1 MTALTTPPPSVSSRG
16 AANQPIPD
24 RDRVDRAID
33 REGRDGLQLAL
44 RGRLLALLAIAV
56 LLVFLTSFPGVLYYH
71 ALLAVFAANGLLQG
85 WLERSAYHRS
95 WHEYLFVAFDFAL
108 MSFTLIYPNPFA
120 QVEYP
125 APMTFRFGNFIY
137 FFVLLSGLAFSYRPI
152 VMVWGG
158 LVGAVTWTIGVLW
171 VLNQPSTIIAVPEP
185 FDPDTL
191 AGLLG
196 DLGYVDL
203 GVRYQEVTVFLIVA
217 GLLAAVVLRTRR
229 LVLRQVRSE
238 RERGNLA
245 RYFPPNIVDRLAR
258 TEAPLSQVREQ
269 EVAVLFAD
277 IVGFTRWSEKR
288 APSEVIGLLRDVH
301 GRLETLVFDHG
312 GTLDKFIGDGVMATF
327 GTPETSPR
335 DADNALACAR
345 AILEAFE
352 AWNAERRARGEEPV
366 RLSLGLHYGAVV
378 VGDIGSE
385 RRLEFAVLGDTVNV
399 ASRLQ
404 ELTRSLDCRAAIS
417 DAALQ
422 AVRAGAPEGEG
433 SALDGLERRGE
444 LPIRGREEQVGVWVI

>member
-1 MTALTTPPPSVSSRG
+1 MTALSTTPPTGPTGGVASQALRD
-16 AANQPIPD
+16 Q
-24 RDRVDRAID
+24 DRVALAID
-33 REGRDGLQLAL
+33 REGQEGLQLAL
-44 RGRLLALLAIAV
+44 KGRFLALLAIAI
-56 LLVFLTSFPGVLYYH
+56 LLLFLVSFPDVLYYH
-71 ALLAVFAANGLLQG
+71 ALIAIFMASGLLQG
-85 WLERSAYHRS
+85 RLDRSEYHRT
-95 WHEYLFVAFDFAL
+95 WHDYAFVAFDFAL
-108 MSFTLIYPNPFA
+108 MSFAVIYPNPFGHM
-120 QVEYP
+120 EYP
-125 APMTFRFGNFIY
+125 APMTFRFGNFVY
-137 FFVLLSGLAFSYRPI
+137 FFVLLCGLAFSYRPM

-158 LVGAVTWTIGVLW
+158 VVGALSWGLGVLW
-171 VLNQPSTIIAVPEP
+171 VLSLPTTNIAVPER
-185 FDPDTL
+185 FDLEVL

-196 DLGYVDL
+196 DLDYVDM
-203 GVRYQEVTVFLIVA
+203 GVRYQELVVFLIVA

-229 LVLRQVRSE
+229 LVLRQARSE

-258 TEAPLSQVREQ
+258 TESPLSQVREQ

-288 APSEVIGLLRDVH
+288 PPTEVIGLLREVH
-301 GRLETLVFDHG
+301 GRLETLVFEHG

-327 GTPETSPR
+327 GTPETTPR

-345 AILEAFE
+345 AILAAFE
-352 AWNAERRARGEEPV
+352 AWNAERRARGQEAV
-366 RLSLGLHYGAVV
+366 RLSIGLHFGPVV

-404 ELTRSLDCRAAIS
+404 DLTRSLDCRAAIS

-422 AVRAGAPEGEG
+422 AVRDGAPEEAGP
-433 SALDGLERRGE
+433 ALEGLEKRGE
-444 LPIRGREEQVGVWVI
+444 VPIRGREEQVGVWVL

>member
-1 MTALTTPPPSVSSRG
+1 MTALSTTPTSGPTAEVAGREFRD
-16 AANQPIPD
+16 Q
-24 RDRVDRAID
+24 DRVDRAID
-33 REGRDGLQLAL
+33 REGREGLQLAL
-44 RGRLLALLAIAV
+44 KGRLLALLAIAV
-56 LLVFLTSFPGVLYYH
+56 LLLFLTPFPGVLYYH
-71 ALLAVFAANGLLQG
+71 ALIAVFAVNGLLQG
-85 WLERSAYHRS
+85 WLERSAYYRT
-95 WHEYLFVAFDFAL
+95 WHDYAFVAFDFAL
-108 MSFTLIYPNPFA
+108 MSFTLIYPNPFS
-120 QVEYP
+120 QLEYP
-125 APMTFRFGNFIY
+125 APVTFRFGNFIY

-152 VMVWGG
+152 VMAWGG
-158 LVGAVTWTIGVLW
+158 LVGALFWTIGVLW
-171 VLNQPSTIIAVPEP
+171 VLSLPTTIVSTPHP
-185 FDPDTL
+185 LDLSSL
-191 AGLLG
+191 AARLG

-203 GVRYQEVTVFLIVA
+203 GVRYQEVVVFLIVA
-217 GLLAAVVLRTRR
+217 GLLAAVVSRTRR

-277 IVGFTRWSEKR
+277 IVGFTHWSEKR
-288 APSEVIGLLRDVH
+288 GPTEVIGLLRDVH
-301 GRLETLVFDHG
+301 GRLETLVFEHG

-327 GTPETSPR
+327 GTPETTPR

-345 AILEAFE
+345 AILADFE
-352 AWNAERRARGEEPV
+352 AWNAQRRAQGQEPV
-366 RLSLGLHYGAVV
+366 RLSVGLHFGPVV

-417 DAALQ
+417 DATLQ
-422 AVRAGAPEGEG
+422 AVRNGDGDG
-433 SALDGLERRGE
+433 GGNALEGLERRGE
-444 LPIRGREEQVGVWVI
+444 LPIRGREEQVAVWVL

>member
-1 MTALTTPPPSVSSRG
+1 MTALSTTPMPDPTAEAPSQAFR
-16 AANQPIPD
+16 D
-24 RDRVDRAID
+24 RDRVARAID
-33 REGRDGLQLAL
+33 IEGRDGLQLAL
-44 RGRLLALLAIAV
+44 KGRLLALLAIAI
-56 LLVFLTSFPGVLYYH
+56 LLVFLTPFPGVLYYH
-71 ALLAVFAANGLLQG
+71 ALIAVFVASGLLQG
-85 WLERSAYHRS
+85 RLARSEQHKV
-95 WHEYLFVAFDFAL
+95 WHDYAFVAFDFAL
-108 MSFTLIYPNPFA
+108 MSFTLIYPNPFG
-120 QVEYP
+120 QFEYP
-125 APMTFRFGNFIY
+125 ASITFRFGNFIY

-158 LVGAVTWTIGVLW
+158 VVGALSWALGVLW
-171 VLNQPSTIIAVPEP
+171 VLSQPTTNITVPEP
-185 FDPDTL
+185 FDLEVL
-191 AGLLG
+191 AGLQG
-196 DLGYVDL
+196 DLGYVDM
-203 GVRYQEVTVFLIVA
+203 GVRFQELTVFLIVA

-277 IVGFTRWSEKR
+277 IVGFTHWSEKR
-288 APSEVIGLLRDVH
+288 APTEVIGLLRDVH

-327 GTPETSPR
+327 GTPETTPR

-345 AILEAFE
+345 AILADFE
-352 AWNAERRARGEEPV
+352 AWNAERRARGQEAI
-366 RLSLGLHYGAVV
+366 RLSLGLHFGPVV

-417 DAALQ
+417 DATLQ
-422 AVRAGAPEGEG
+422 AVRDGAPDGGGTLEG
-433 SALDGLERRGE
+433 LQRRGE
-444 LPIRGREEQVGVWVI
+444 LPIRGREEQVAVWVL

>member
-1 MTALTTPPPSVSSRG
+1 MTALSTTPTSDPTAEVAGR
-16 AANQPIPD
+16 AFRDQ
-24 RDRVDRAID
+24 DRVDRAID
-33 REGRDGLQLAL
+33 REGREGLQLAL
-44 RGRLLALLAIAV
+44 KGRLLALLAIAV
-56 LLVFLTSFPGVLYYH
+56 LLLFLTPFPGVLYYH
-71 ALLAVFAANGLLQG
+71 ALIAVFAASGLLQG
-85 WLERSAYHRS
+85 WLEKSAYHRT
-95 WHEYLFVAFDFAL
+95 WHEYAFVAFDFAL
-108 MSFTLIYPNPFA
+108 MSFTLIYPNPFS
-120 QVEYP
+120 QLEYP
-125 APMTFRFGNFIY
+125 APVTFRFGNFIY

-158 LVGAVTWTIGVLW
+158 LVGALSWTIGVLW
-171 VLNQPSTIIAVPEP
+171 VLSQSTSSTWSAHPLDLES
-185 FDPDTL
+185 L
-191 AGLLG
+191 AALLG

-203 GVRYQEVTVFLIVA
+203 GVRYQEITVFLIVA
-217 GLLAAVVLRTRR
+217 GLLAAVVSRTRR
-229 LVLRQVRSE
+229 LVLRQVSSE

-277 IVGFTRWSEKR
+277 IIGFTRWSEKR
-288 APSEVIGLLRDVH
+288 APTEVIGLLRDVH

-327 GTPETSPR
+327 GTPETSPH

-345 AILEAFE
+345 AILAAFE
-352 AWNAERRARGEEPV
+352 AWNAERSARGQETV
-366 RLSLGLHYGAVV
+366 RLSIGLHYGAVV

-404 ELTRSLDCRAAIS
+404 ELTRNLDCRAAIS
-417 DAALQ
+417 DATLQ
-422 AVRAGAPEGEG
+422 AVHDSNGDGG
-433 SALDGLERRGE
+433 VNALDGLERRGE
-444 LPIRGREEQVGVWVI
+444 LPIRGREEQVGVWVL